1 MWPLSFWKRER
12 KDEFNMKQEMSYK
25 QTSYGD
31 LLERFAE
38 SGYAMCEVE
47 LNDERTSKR
56 KVADVAPRISRA
68 AITFDRPHIRA
79 IAYKD
84 KIYLINKMKG

>member
-1 MWPLSFWKRER
+1 M
-12 KDEFNMKQEMSYK
+12 NGEMGYK
-25 QTSYGD
+25 QTLYGN

-47 LNDERTSKR
+47 INDDRTSKR
-56 KVADVAPRISRA
+56 KVAAVAPRISRA
-68 AITFDRPHIRA
+68 AINFGRPHIRA

-84 KIYLINKMKG
+84 KIYLINKMRG